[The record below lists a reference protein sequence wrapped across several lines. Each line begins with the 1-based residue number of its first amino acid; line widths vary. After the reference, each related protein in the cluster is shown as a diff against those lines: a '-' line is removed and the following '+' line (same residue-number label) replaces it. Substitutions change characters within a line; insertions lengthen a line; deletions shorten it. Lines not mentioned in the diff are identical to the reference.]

1 MGFIFIVLYI
11 LYVVTSVVLIK
22 PRVPEEFRES
32 LITVNEAGVIQA
44 TDGAQVNSKAKEDD
58 ANDSEEY
65 LLNEL

>member
-22 PRVPEEFRES
+22 PRVPEEDRES
-32 LITVNEAGVIQA
+32 LITVNKASAIEETGE
-44 TDGAQVNSKAKEDD
+44 TQVDSKTKEDD